1 MISATLLHLHLWDLE
16 RVVRHGWWQWRISR
30 KAGWGLCFETNSMK
44 CCHTIT
50 HQIRSRFEQNLL
62 AELLFFG
69 SMILKSL
76 RSSLALR
83 CMMYTYIYIYTWY
96 VYLYIYMVCVLCWRR
111 RQRCICSLSTS
122 RQRSAFGNWR
132 WKIESFVHS
141 WKFIAETVAF
151 STCGGYVVLCKGSS
165 TRDQAVP
172 WHADAGGMVRQH
184 ILNSAGF
191 CWTTRRVCGT
201 FVQVC
206 IYLESEAC
214 IWKFWNSMKF
224 CGCLLE

>member
-1 MISATLLHLHLWDLE
+1 MISATLLHLHLSDLE

-83 CMMYTYIYIYTWY
+83 CMMYTYIYIYTHDMCI
-96 VYLYIYMVCVLCWRR
+96 YIYIWFVFFVGGDAKDAFAPWAHPGRGLPLETEDGRLNHLCIPGSSSQKRWLFRLVVVM
-111 RQRCICSLSTS
+111 LSFVKAAVQETKQS
-122 RQRSAFGNWR
+122 RDMRTQVGWWDSIFSTQQGSVELQGGFVVRLYKYVSIWNLKHAS
-132 WKIESFVHS
+132 ESF
-141 WKFIAETVAF
+141 ETAWNF
-151 STCGGYVVLCKGSS
+151 
-165 TRDQAVP
+165 
-172 WHADAGGMVRQH
+172 AGV
-184 ILNSAGF
+184 
-191 CWTTRRVCGT
+191 
-201 FVQVC
+201 
-206 IYLESEAC
+206 Y
-214 IWKFWNSMKF
+214 
-224 CGCLLE
+224 

>member
-1 MISATLLHLHLWDLE
+1 MISATLLHLHLSDLE

-83 CMMYTYIYIYTWY
+83 CMMYTYMYIYTWY
-96 VYLYIYMVCVLCWRR
+96 VYLYIYGL
-111 RQRCICSLSTS
+111 CSLL
-122 RQRSAFGNWR
+122 
-132 WKIESFVHS
+132 E
-141 WKFIAETVAF
+141 ETPKMH
-151 STCGGYVVLCKGSS
+151 L
-165 TRDQAVP
+165 
-172 WHADAGGMVRQH
+172 
-184 ILNSAGF
+184 
-191 CWTTRRVCGT
+191 
-201 FVQVC
+201 
-206 IYLESEAC
+206 
-214 IWKFWNSMKF
+214 
-224 CGCLLE
+224 LLEHIPAEVCLWKLKMEDWIICAFLEVHRRNGGFFDLWWLCCPL